1 MGGWEPRGLG
11 EQARGWTP
19 HWTGLANPPLPP
31 GRGSAEAAGGGGGP
45 TPDPLVPPTQGQ
57 GSPEPQSTSDRHPSP
72 LSGDTV
78 LLSLVGHWLIPLSPQ
93 GRVQDPLSPQL
104 GASREPLR

>member
-1 MGGWEPRGLG
+1 MAGSQGGWESRPGAG
-11 EQARGWTP
+11 HPTGQAWPT
-19 HWTGLANPPLPP
+19 LPFHQ
-31 GRGSAEAAGGGGGP
+31 GGAQLRQQAGGGGP